1 MTKYLAK
8 NILFFILLLGYL
20 NLAAQE
26 GEVSLLPVNISQGTY
41 KQKLTTKRGNIDI
54 FSNYRVFNN
63 SKETNSIWLS
73 YVAGFDGEFSVE
85 VDAGNEEIVFAV
97 FNAASGDIG
106 SDIAS
111 GKAPILRVL
120 VDSKPGKVGLSK
132 SDNIP
137 VSNKLYPLKLKQG
150 EEILVY
156 INAKNSSVRDVLV
169 RVDLQPDNTNIT
181 SDLEQKTLDLRKDDF
196 LNMLHVKVRDAETG
210 LPLIASVNISGMKGI
225 SNYYVA
231 SDLFFDIERTK
242 DIEIKSDVEGYF
254 FFFKSFKVMDDIDNE
269 IVVLMERLKE
279 GKKLGLPEIQFEM
292 GTSNPTGNA
301 IQLMNRLAEFLLSNP
316 EVRIEIGGH
325 VNEVG
330 DNSHAAKKISEAR
343 AKRVYSYLIEKGVD
357 KHRLEYKGFGNTEMI
372 YPIPKNHFEEQANR
386 RVEIRIL

>member
-8 NILFFILLLGYL
+8 NILFFILLLSYL
-20 NLAAQE
+20 NLVAQD
-26 GEVSLLPVNISQGTY
+26 GEAPLLPVNISQGTF

-54 FSNYRVFNN
+54 FSNYRIFDN

-97 FNAASGDIG
+97 FNAAGGDIG

-120 VDSKPGKVGLSK
+120 VDSQPGKVGLSK

-137 VSNKLYPLKLKQG
+137 VSNKLYPLTLKQG
-150 EEILVY
+150 EEILIY

-169 RVDLQPDNTNIT
+169 RVDLEPENTNIT
-181 SDLEQKTLDLRKDDF
+181 SDLEQKTLDLRKDDL

-231 SDLFFDIERTK
+231 SDLFFDIDKTK
-242 DIEIKSDVEGYF
+242 DIEIKSDAEGYF

-330 DNSHAAKKISEAR
+330 DNSNAAKKISEAR

-372 YPIPKNHFEEQANR
+372 YPIPKNYFEEQANR

>member
-1 MTKYLAK
+1 
-8 NILFFILLLGYL
+8 
-20 NLAAQE
+20 
-26 GEVSLLPVNISQGTY
+26 
-41 KQKLTTKRGNIDI
+41 
-54 FSNYRVFNN
+54 
-63 SKETNSIWLS
+63 
-73 YVAGFDGEFSVE
+73 
-85 VDAGNEEIVFAV
+85 
-97 FNAASGDIG
+97 
-106 SDIAS
+106 
-111 GKAPILRVL
+111 
-120 VDSKPGKVGLSK
+120 
-132 SDNIP
+132 
-137 VSNKLYPLKLKQG
+137 
-150 EEILVY
+150 
-156 INAKNSSVRDVLV
+156 
-169 RVDLQPDNTNIT
+169 
-181 SDLEQKTLDLRKDDF
+181 
-196 LNMLHVKVRDAETG
+196 
-210 LPLIASVNISGMKGI
+210 MKGI

-231 SDLFFDIERTK
+231 SDLFFDIDKTK
-242 DIEIKSDVEGYF
+242 DIEIKSDAEGYF

-330 DNSHAAKKISEAR
+330 DNSNAAKKISEAR